1 VHSSRNGSG
10 PTDLGFRRIEVV
22 QIIVEDSGPR
32 AEVTGVVHRLPHTV
46 PVPLHTARALIASGA
61 PSRIVDART

>member
-1 VHSSRNGSG
+1 MYSSRNGSP

-22 QIIVEDSGPR
+22 RITVEDTGAR

-46 PVPLHTARALIASGA
+46 RIPLHTARTLIANGA
-61 PSRIVDART
+61 PSQIVDTRT